1 MPTRSLLILG
11 GSGYIGKSILAEFS
25 TGKLNKYKFSKI
37 ILISRNI
44 IKIKKKFKNNKNIT
58 FISGDLTKLKKL
70 PNVDVIIHA
79 AESSIK
85 HKDYKSFKKNQLISN
100 KVTENII
107 KILYKTTVPKKVIY
121 LSSGAVYGNNQ
132 KIIKIKEKNLDKKK
146 IYKLNKYK
154 KTYALNKLSSER
166 KFIKLNTK
174 HNIIILRLFSFAG
187 NYISNRSNNIIFEIL
202 KWIKYK
208 NILKIHSSNFKY
220 TFRSFLKSDELVKS
234 IMECTN
240 FEYNIKDQIFNIGSN
255 RAINLFELVKSIS
268 KKYELKYVFTKK
280 QLKKTEYYVP
290 SIDRFMKYSKIKYK
304 NNDIYKVINS
314 LSFRRL

>member
-100 KVTENII
+100 KVTENVI
-107 KILYKTTVPKKVIY
+107 KILHKTTVPKKVIY

-154 KTYALNKLSSER
+154 KTYAL
-166 KFIKLNTK
+166 
-174 HNIIILRLFSFAG
+174 
-187 NYISNRSNNIIFEIL
+187 
-202 KWIKYK
+202 
-208 NILKIHSSNFKY
+208 
-220 TFRSFLKSDELVKS
+220 
-234 IMECTN
+234 
-240 FEYNIKDQIFNIGSN
+240 
-255 RAINLFELVKSIS
+255 
-268 KKYELKYVFTKK
+268 
-280 QLKKTEYYVP
+280 
-290 SIDRFMKYSKIKYK
+290 
-304 NNDIYKVINS
+304 
-314 LSFRRL
+314 